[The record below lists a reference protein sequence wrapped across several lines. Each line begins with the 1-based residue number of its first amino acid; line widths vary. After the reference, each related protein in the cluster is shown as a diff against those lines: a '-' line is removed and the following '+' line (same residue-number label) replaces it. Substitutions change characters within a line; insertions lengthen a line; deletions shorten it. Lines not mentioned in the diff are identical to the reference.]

1 MTIGHDDPSYV
12 DQYLSKTILYR
23 WREDMY
29 NDSSETDHI
38 SNRNGNVSDLLS
50 EQTIE
55 SRLR

>member
-12 DQYLSKTILYR
+12 DQYSSKTILYR

-38 SNRNGNVSDLLS
+38 SNRNGNV
-50 EQTIE
+50 IVIC
-55 SRLR
+55 SRNKRLNRG